1 MRNSKIFFSV
11 IFGLTLSFYG
21 CSSIPQSSV
30 TLSQELAVGITHI
43 HESNIRFVNQYF
55 NQKKIEIE
63 GYEKKAIDDFFDKI
77 IVGTSNPDAPQL
89 DADDFHKIKL
99 KIEEIHNLSNDYKA
113 GLDASKILIIDK
125 LQNDYNSLISINSAI
140 TGLLQS
146 SVDVGK
152 AKNDGLSKVEEFTKG
167 KINLTEVESIVDKY
181 ISKIGTSSADA
192 SELFESIETLL
203 NHSKGDK

>member
-1 MRNSKIFFSV
+1 MIYLV
-11 IFGLTLSFYG
+11 IVGLTLSFSG

-55 NQKKIEIE
+55 NQKKIEID

-77 IVGTSNPDAPQL
+77 IAGTSNPDAPQL

-99 KIEEIHNLSNDYKA
+99 KIEEIHKLSNDYKA
-113 GLDASKILIIDK
+113 GIEASKILIIDK
-125 LQNDYNSLISINSAI
+125 LQNDYNSLISINSTI

-146 SVDVGK
+146 AVDVEK
-152 AKNDGLSKVEEFTKG
+152 AKNDGLSKVAEFTKG
-167 KINLTEVESIVDKY
+167 KINFPQSTVRSVAESVSFITF
-181 ISKIGTSSADA
+181 SG
-192 SELFESIETLL
+192 
-203 NHSKGDK
+203 